1 MIAKRWLFG
10 VLTVAIVACLIGLL
24 ALTGESVHRIGPGV
38 QVQRAF
44 SHTTPT
50 ARPAVEP
57 ETGPTLQNNGLM
69 LTY

>member
-1 MIAKRWLFG
+1 MMAKRWVFG

-44 SHTTPT
+44 SHTTPA
-50 ARPAVEP
+50 ARPAIEP

>member
-1 MIAKRWLFG
+1 MAKRWLFG
-10 VLTVAIVACLIGLL
+10 VLTVAIVVCLIGLL

-38 QVQRAF
+38 QLQHAF
-44 SHTTPT
+44 SNTTPT

-57 ETGPTLQNNGLM
+57 EMGPTLQDNGLM